1 MVSISVVFSV
11 NLPTLAPKMAS
22 HSCFEVKWAKFYI
35 DLLEKEDFLTNHIK
49 ERGFTDKFIKF
60 FRSVMDGNLKFV
72 KKALNQGLIRKDEIL
87 MLTSINLA
95 CRFGQPQVLEALV
108 DKVSGDILTN
118 KNFALVAVI
127 IAGVT
132 ESKRLQVNQ
141 TPSGVLDILIK
152 NAKQSYDK
160 KTGKYISGKIDFN
173 ATKNVK
179 SKFGFDESSTFFELC
194 SINDEH
200 IEYIIKKLLDANVVD
215 VNMVLK
221 DEDLFSGNSALVSAA
236 LTGNK
241 EVVKI
246 ILDEMKWEVERDQYH
261 EHIQQWLLHLMLDCS
276 CQPDLE
282 PSLPETYHAQ
292 LFIKREDRMD
302 ILQLLV
308 EKCFRIIEKNLLGCV
323 NDTFMDYFN
332 KLKRKYTI
340 HDHFDALVFE
350 VIEEE
355 RRLAHGNG
363 TLTWYDL
370 NIKKGPKGLCHIES
384 DGDTLERCIRA
395 MNIDGGVVNHHG
407 EAIDEDFIANFRKL
421 KFTRCWSCGTED
433 SALLVC
439 KQCRYARYCDALCQD
454 EDWVKH
460 KAFCQAKKEKVEND
474 REGEREEDKRCRKKL
489 RKLSKKCKEA
499 EAGGIY
505 DVKTWSS
512 EKKY

>member
-1 MVSISVVFSV
+1 
-11 NLPTLAPKMAS
+11 MAS

-72 KKALNQGLIRKDEIL
+72 KKALNQGLIRKNGGL

-108 DKVSGDILTN
+108 DKVTDDFLAN
-118 KNFALVAVI
+118 KALVAVL
-127 IAGVT
+127 IAGAT
-132 ESKRLQVNQ
+132 ESKRLQMNQ

-160 KTGKYISGKIDFN
+160 KTGKIDFN
-173 ATKNVK
+173 ATKEIK
-179 SKFGFDESSTFFELC
+179 SKFGFNESSIFFELC
-194 SINDEH
+194 GVHDEH

-215 VNMVLK
+215 VNMLLK
-221 DEDLFSGNSALVSAA
+221 DPDLFSGNSALVSAT
-236 LTGNK
+236 LTGKK
-241 EVVKI
+241 EVVKM
-246 ILDEMKWEVERDQYH
+246 ILDEMDWEVEPDQYQ

-276 CQPDLE
+276 RQKGLE
-282 PSLPETYHAQ
+282 PCLPLTYHAE
-292 LFIKREDRMD
+292 LFLKREDRMD

-308 EKCFRIIEKNLLGCV
+308 EKCFRVTEKNRLGCV
-323 NDTFMDYFN
+323 NDTFMDFFN
-332 KLKRKYTI
+332 KMKRKFTI
-340 HDHFDALVFE
+340 HDHFDAMVFQ

-370 NIKKGPKGLCHIES
+370 ETKKGPKGLCHIKLGAE
-384 DGDTLERCIRA
+384 GDTLERCIRA
-395 MNIDGGVVNHHG
+395 MNVDGQVVNHHG
-407 EAIDEDFIANFRKL
+407 EVIDEEFLKNFRKI

-439 KQCRYARYCDALCQD
+439 KQCKYARYCDALCQN
-454 EDWVKH
+454 EDWGNH
-460 KAFCQAKKEKVEND
+460 RAFCRAKKEKVEKD
-474 REGEREEDKRCRKKL
+474 REGETEEDRRCRKKF
-489 RKLSKKCKEA
+489 RKLSKKCKQA
-499 EAGGIY
+499 KAGGKY